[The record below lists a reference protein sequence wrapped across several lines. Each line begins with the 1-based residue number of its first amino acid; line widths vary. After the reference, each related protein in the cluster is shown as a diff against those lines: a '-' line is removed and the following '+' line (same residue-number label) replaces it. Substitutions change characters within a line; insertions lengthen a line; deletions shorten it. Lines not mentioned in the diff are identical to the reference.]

1 MRGSLI
7 WADLAHFKST
17 PWTSQTSFVYADVI
31 WLKWSVRCYLI
42 TFTTIDTGKNDIQGS
57 THKQWLAVTPWRHQA
72 WIATAAT
79 VRGSI
84 NDEWNNSGHVKSRL
98 WEFHQSDKQSGCVHY
113 YMEGGKG
120 LFQAGHKLVW
130 DCLEYCGWKKERKKE
145 RKPGHCCGFEAGWL
159 SYTIMV
165 DNLPWGWKPS
175 YWRSSMPQKTG
186 LLWAPV

>member
-130 DCLEYCGWKKERKKE
+130 DCLEYCGWKKAR
-145 RKPGHCCGFEAGWL
+145 PLLWIWGWL
-159 SYTIMV
+159 AVIH
-165 DNLPWGWKPS
+165 NNGGHLPWGWKPS
-175 YWRSSMPQKTG
+175 YWRSSMPQKIG